1 MRNVQ
6 TVLILILA
14 GLITGCASY
23 GYEQPGYRDR
33 AYSDFSRAAY
43 QVEVASDR
51 WYRQTSYRTPGYIRG
66 DAETLLRAARNFH
79 HQVER
84 GGNPR
89 HLRDDYAHLL
99 RSYSRARDN
108 LAGPHTNHPRR
119 QRHGIPGEFRD
130 VEIAIAN
137 LDRLVNRYVADGRRH
152 GRNEVYRR

>member
-1 MRNVQ
+1 MRILQ

-23 GYEQPGYRDR
+23 GYEQPAYRDR

-51 WYRQTSYRTPGYIRG
+51 WYRQTGYRAPGYIRG
-66 DAETLLRAARNFH
+66 DAETLLRAARNFRQ
-79 HQVER
+79 QVER
-84 GGNPR
+84 GGDPR

-108 LAGPHTNHPRR
+108 LAGPLSHRPHR
-119 QRHGIPGEFRD
+119 QRHGTPGEFRD
-130 VEIAIAN
+130 VEIAVAN
-137 LDRLVNRYVADGRRH
+137 LDRLVNRYVADG
-152 GRNEVYRR
+152 GRYDRGAVYRR